1 MKKIGNKIIVPFI
14 FILFFILEFSLNLQ
28 KHITNLDELWNYNT
42 ARCILNGLIPY
53 KDISM
58 ITTPLF
64 PFINAVIL
72 KITTDELI
80 VFRIISS
87 LLQTL
92 ILYITY
98 RIFYLLTKK
107 RILSLILTSIF
118 VIIYYEKFTL
128 DYNYFCLFLFLII
141 ELIQLRIHNSE
152 KDKKDNYKEYIRKI
166 SLNTNT
172 IQDFIIG
179 LLAGCAICS
188 KHTVGTFIAIY
199 AVLME
204 INQIIKYR
212 ADKKERTE
220 HIKKTI
226 WRIIGIMIPVLILV
240 LYLAINSALVDF
252 INYAIIGIKSFS
264 NSISYKLLLEKE
276 NKYVA
281 ISSVVAPLYLLV
293 MLVYMLIFR
302 KKRNKNEDININTLV
317 ISSLPLWIIVYPI
330 SDENHFLIA
339 SYCTLIC
346 AIYILTILLNKV
358 YNIIKVESK
367 DFIIITLECF
377 WIMLCLAE
385 SCTTIK
391 GNFNTYK
398 NDLLNGLT
406 FNEYKEIV
414 KNGGT
419 LKHYNY
425 LYVNDYYIKLDNKLK
440 EFINEK
446 EGQGYKV
453 YLCDAE
459 AALYD
464 IPLDIYNKNFD
475 MFLKGNIGKDGE
487 EGIIEEIKSSEN
499 AVYLIKQK
507 KYILNWQTPTE
518 VIYYIRDNLNYKGEL
533 ELFDIYEK

>member
-107 RILSLILTSIF
+107 RVLSLILTSIF

-141 ELIQLRIHNSE
+141 ELIQLKIYNKE
-152 KDKKDNYKEYIRKI
+152 KDDYKEYIGKI

-179 LLAGCAICS
+179 LLAGCAICT

-212 ADKKERTE
+212 ADKKERIE

-293 MLVYMLIFR
+293 MLAYMLIFR
-302 KKRNKNEDININTLV
+302 KKRNKNEDINVNTLV

-346 AIYILTILLNKV
+346 FIFVVTILLSKIYTKV
-358 YNIIKVESK
+358 KLKSK

-377 WIMLCLAE
+377 WILLCLAE

-391 GNFNTYK
+391 ANWKTYK
-398 NDLLNGLT
+398 NDLLNGTT
-406 FNEYKEIV
+406 FNEYKEKI
-414 KNGGT
+414 KNGKT
-419 LKHYNY
+419 LKHYSY
-425 LYVNDYYIKLDNKLK
+425 LNINEYYIEINNKLK
-440 EFINEK
+440 EFIEEK
-446 EGQGYKV
+446 ESQGYKV

-487 EGIIEEIKSSEN
+487 EGVIEGIKNSEKSI
-499 AVYLIKQK
+499 YLIKQK
-507 KYILNWQTPTE
+507 QLRLNWQTPTD
-518 VIYYIRDNLNYKGEL
+518 VIDYIRYNLKYKGDIEFF
-533 ELFDIYEK
+533 EIYEK

>member
-1 MKKIGNKIIVPFI
+1 
-14 FILFFILEFSLNLQ
+14 
-28 KHITNLDELWNYNT
+28 
-42 ARCILNGLIPY
+42 
-53 KDISM
+53 
-58 ITTPLF
+58 
-64 PFINAVIL
+64 
-72 KITTDELI
+72 
-80 VFRIISS
+80 
-87 LLQTL
+87 
-92 ILYITY
+92 
-98 RIFYLLTKK
+98 
-107 RILSLILTSIF
+107 
-118 VIIYYEKFTL
+118 
-128 DYNYFCLFLFLII
+128 
-141 ELIQLRIHNSE
+141 
-152 KDKKDNYKEYIRKI
+152 
-166 SLNTNT
+166 
-172 IQDFIIG
+172 
-179 LLAGCAICS
+179 
-188 KHTVGTFIAIY
+188 
-199 AVLME
+199 
-204 INQIIKYR
+204 
-212 ADKKERTE
+212 
-220 HIKKTI
+220 
-226 WRIIGIMIPVLILV
+226 
-240 LYLAINSALVDF
+240 
-252 INYAIIGIKSFS
+252 
-264 NSISYKLLLEKE
+264 
-276 NKYVA
+276 
-281 ISSVVAPLYLLV
+281 
-293 MLVYMLIFR
+293 
-302 KKRNKNEDININTLV
+302 
-317 ISSLPLWIIVYPI
+317 
-330 SDENHFLIA
+330 
-339 SYCTLIC
+339 
-346 AIYILTILLNKV
+346 
-358 YNIIKVESK
+358 
-367 DFIIITLECF
+367 
-377 WIMLCLAE
+377 MLCLAE